1 MVDLSIVF
9 CMFTRMINIDKQHLN
24 HPVPPVDPISFTAK
38 PPQFSQARFTRER
51 SPSTWAHAVAY
62 VSANGWRL
70 LPADPDVAGSV
81 AIPVAS
87 VEDVHRISRFLMRCF
102 MGLLWELLW
111 EFYGNLMGSN
121 GNIMGKHG
129 KTIYVILQGDKYHG
143 KTKMSHGQGLIF
155 ICGSYPVRCHHRH
168 AKMSKRRCRKLTKL
182 SGCYANTHRIHV
194 CHIW

>member
-1 MVDLSIVF
+1 
-9 CMFTRMINIDKQHLN
+9 
-24 HPVPPVDPISFTAK
+24 
-38 PPQFSQARFTRER
+38 
-51 SPSTWAHAVAY
+51 VAY

-129 KTIYVILQGDKYHG
+129 KTIYQ
-143 KTKMSHGQGLIF
+143 
-155 ICGSYPVRCHHRH
+155 
-168 AKMSKRRCRKLTKL
+168 
-182 SGCYANTHRIHV
+182 
-194 CHIW
+194 